1 MNLENIEDLLLD
13 KKTLS
18 AERLKKFDQ
27 IEQKHSSTL
36 NCHLY
41 MKENQGL
48 LKNDTSLWI
57 PPYYLV

>member
-41 MKENQGL
+41 MKENQRL
-48 LKNDTSLWI
+48 LKNDTSL
-57 PPYYLV
+57 